1 MGTSLAVQRIRL
13 WTPSAGGPGSISGQG
28 TKILPTQLSLPNAM
42 ETQHSQ
48 INLKNKNEWGSRGK
62 EHIYTYGLFMS
73 IYGRNQHSIVKQFP
87 HN

>member
-1 MGTSLAVQRIRL
+1 
-13 WTPSAGGPGSISGQG
+13 
-28 TKILPTQLSLPNAM
+28 M

-62 EHIYTYGLFMS
+62 EYIYTYGLFMS
-73 IYGRNQHSIVKQFP
+73 IYGRNQHSIVKQFS